1 MMECSDAE
9 LFVLPELFNTGY
21 LFLSQKEVFELSE
34 EVPRGKTTEALSAL
48 ASRKRVFIVAG
59 LAERDG
65 NRLYNSAVLISPNGY
80 IDTYRKIHLFNEEKL
95 WFQPGNKGFRIYD
108 LGGVKVGL
116 MICFDWY
123 FPESARILALRG
135 ADIVCHPANL
145 VLPHCQDAM
154 VTRCLENRIFII
166 TANRTGCEERGGKK
180 LIYTGKSQITSPAG
194 QILVRSTT
202 EGMEV
207 GVEKID
213 VLLSRNKRINN
224 HNDLFLD
231 RQPGHYRELM

>member
-1 MMECSDAE
+1 MMESSDAE

-21 LFLSQKEVFELSE
+21 LFVSQKEVFQLAE
-34 EVPRGKTTEALSAL
+34 EIPRGKTTEALIAL
-48 ASRKRVFIVAG
+48 AGRKKIFIVAG

-65 NRLYNSAVLISPNGY
+65 NSIYNSAVLISPGGY

-95 WFQPGNKGFRIYD
+95 WFQPGNKEFNVYD
-108 LGGVKVGL
+108 LGQIKVGM

-123 FPESARILALRG
+123 FPESARILALKG
-135 ADIVCHPANL
+135 ADVVCHPANL

-154 VTRCLENRIFII
+154 VTRCLENRIFVI

-180 LIYTGKSQITSPAG
+180 LTYTGRSQITSPVG
-194 QILVRSTT
+194 KVLVRSTA

-207 GVEKID
+207 GAEQID
-213 VLLSRNKRINN
+213 TFLSRNKRINDY
-224 HNDLFLD
+224 NDLFLD
-231 RQPGHYRELM
+231 RRSEHYRELA